1 MFIFLSKFAPLL
13 VYPLGLGC
21 LLLLAAL
28 LFYRKRRF
36 SFWLIFVSF
45 VILFA
50 ASNRYVAF
58 PLAHALEWKHIP
70 TQEPPASDVIIVLGG
85 ATEPQTAP
93 RPTVELNGA
102 ADRLFYGA
110 QLYHE
115 GKSSRVLLSGGDIDF
130 LSMGDQTPADDM
142 SQVMQMLGVPQ
153 DALILQGKSRN
164 TYEDALYSC
173 QLMKE
178 NHLESAI
185 LVTSATHMER
195 AARLFAKQGCAV
207 TPAPADFTVTETS
220 WERLWHPN
228 FEELMIN
235 LIPSYSNLG
244 LTTKI
249 LKEYFGIWVYSL
261 RGWL

>member
-1 MFIFLSKFAPLL
+1 MFIFISKFAPLL

-21 LLLLAAL
+21 LLLMAAL
-28 LFYRKRRF
+28 LLHKKHRL
-36 SFWLIFVSF
+36 SFWLILISF

-58 PLAHALEWKHIP
+58 PLARTLEWKNLP
-70 TQEPPASDVIIVLGG
+70 TQEPSVSDVIIVLGG

-102 ADRLFYGA
+102 VDRLFYAA

-115 GKSSRVLLSGGDIDF
+115 GKSARVLLSGGDIEF
-130 LSMGDQTPADDM
+130 LSMGEQSPAEDM
-142 SQVMQMLGVPQ
+142 AEVMQMLGVPQ
-153 DALILQGKSRN
+153 QALLLQGKSRN

-173 QLMKE
+173 ALMKE
-178 NHLESAI
+178 NHLKTAL

-195 AARLFAKQGCAV
+195 AVRLFAKQGCPV
-207 TPAPADFTVTETS
+207 TAAPADFTITETA
-220 WERLWHPN
+220 WNRLWHPN
-228 FEELMIN
+228 FEELLIN
-235 LIPSYSNLG
+235 LIPNYSNLG

-249 LKEYFGIWVYSL
+249 LKEYIGIWVYGL